1 MFMLSK
7 VLAATS
13 RRCFTASSVS
23 KFTRSFSQITVYL
36 LLMMSDG
43 QYGPCQAFVRQPAP
57 TFKAPAII
65 DNDIS
70 SVNLED
76 YKGMSCL

>member
-1 MFMLSK
+1 MFMLPK

-13 RRCFTASSVS
+13 RRCFTASSLS
-23 KFTRSFSQITVYL
+23 KFTRSFSQLTVYL
-36 LLMMSDG
+36 FLMMSDV
-43 QYGPCQAFVRQPAP
+43 QYGPSQAFVRQPAP

-76 YKGMSCL
+76 YKGMNG